1 MGLFTLYLFHILHST
16 HWKLQKK
23 LCFFALNLQ
32 KNSKELK
39 HMRKICYIYQIFT
52 ISIVFAT
59 FLVIALQFEEF
70 LSENIYWD
78 DLFNMNCF
86 NCPSSENVITLLL
99 SLRNI
104 ITKCRITDLWVS
116 FLQSFKML
124 CHILVDS
131 TISDEKYAV
140 ILLIVL
146 L

>member
-70 LSENIYWD
+70 PSENIYWD

-104 ITKCRITDLWVS
+104 ITKLQIYGFLSFSPLKCYVTSLWTPQY
-116 FLQSFKML
+116 LMKNMQSFYSLFSYK
-124 CHILVDS
+124 I
-131 TISDEKYAV
+131 
-140 ILLIVL
+140 
-146 L
+146 